1 LPARRSKYD
10 YEYDEGGKSLL
21 SGEAC
26 GSLTRVEV
34 LVPGP
39 WWNSLSYVCNLERAP
54 AEHAPVE
61 GARVRVP
68 LGKGQRVGFFLGV
81 SSRDS
86 DPPENKTKEIIKIR
100 EILEILD
107 DEPALGD
114 DLWGL
119 AGWIGKTFLCGMGEA
134 LQLICPQP
142 LLKGEPLSKGESLPK
157 FEGEAGAASVSGIA
171 SEAARDAGFRELSF
185 FHPLDGERFA
195 YYREL
200 LTELLSSGAGR
211 VLVLFPET
219 RSASAFFAELPSA
232 VKAESLLWPST
243 GGKKLWDAW
252 KRTASGGARAVIGA
266 PGAVFAPLNLSA
278 GDTVIVDDESN
289 PSYVFLRPPRVSARS
304 LAGRRALAAKA
315 RLVLGGRMPGA
326 KTYLRSRPKQPSL
339 LPPRGHFVF
348 VDMKRSVKAEVR
360 GVEGELPLTWALLER
375 TRETLAGGRHALW
388 IMDRKGQAGEVYCSD
403 CGASLF
409 CGRCGALMRSEA
421 VGSGTLRCSKCGA
434 RENLPLYCPD
444 CRGTLLLGK
453 RPGLEALLPL
463 AIRYIKGYEV
473 RLDGAGEARKSAK
486 QEGPPSLVLGT
497 RRILSLC
504 DSIDVGLAAWLD
516 LDAEARKVEY
526 NARFQTFSMV
536 WESYWRGRCAEP
548 AEEPER
554 LVLLQTRRP
563 GGGWLNSFRLGWGR
577 FWESELRERKELSL
591 PPYELL
597 VQVDLPVNEDRE
609 ALVRSL
615 ERANLPVTS
624 GGDSSPLWL
633 SVKSTE
639 PLALALAPRFEI
651 RHSRAGFPVVTVW
664 TE

>member
-1 LPARRSKYD
+1 V
-10 YEYDEGGKSLL
+10 GFSLGPGETSSFSNGETSFL
-21 SGEAC
+21 ST
-26 GSLTRVEV
+26 S
-34 LVPGP
+34 
-39 WWNSLSYVCNLERAP
+39 SLSTSPLSSNEAASPLSNSDSASSSSYASSCASP
-54 AEHAPVE
+54 ASLKRP
-61 GARVRVP
+61 GA
-68 LGKGQRVGFFLGV
+68 
-81 SSRDS
+81 
-86 DPPENKTKEIIKIR
+86 IK
-100 EILEILD
+100 EILEVLD
-107 DEPALGD
+107 GESVLGD

-142 LLKGEPLSKGESLPK
+142 LLKGEPLFSEGESLPK
-157 FEGEAGAASVSGIA
+157 SGASVCK
-171 SEAARDAGFRELSF
+171 AARDGEFQELSF

-195 YYREL
+195 HYRDI
-200 LTELLSSGAGR
+200 LLSSAGR
-211 VLVLFPET
+211 TLVLFPET
-219 RSASAFFAELPSA
+219 QSASSFFAGLPGD
-232 VKAESLLWPST
+232 VRAESLLWPGS

-252 KRTASGGARAVIGA
+252 KKTASGEVRAVVGA
-266 PGAVFAPLNLSA
+266 PGAVFAPLDFSA
-278 GDTVIVDDESN
+278 GGTVIVDDESN
-289 PSYVFLRPPRVSARS
+289 PGYVFQRAPRVSARS
-304 LAGRRALAAKA
+304 LAGRRALFAKA

-326 KTYLRSRPKQPSL
+326 KTYLRSRPKPSL
-339 LPPRGHFVF
+339 LPRRDCFVF
-348 VDMKRSVKAEVR
+348 VDMKRSVKTEVR
-360 GVEGELPLTWALLER
+360 GVEGELPLTWALLDR

-409 CGRCGALMRSEA
+409 CGRCGALMRSEDA
-421 VGSGTLRCSKCGA
+421 GSGTLRCVKCGT
-434 RENLPLYCPD
+434 RENLPLHCPD

-463 AIRYIKGYEV
+463 AVRHIKGYDV
-473 RLDGAGEARKSAK
+473 RLPGTLEPLKKRKKTKAGE
-486 QEGPPSLVLGT
+486 PPSLILGT

-504 DSIDVGLAAWLD
+504 DFVDVGLAAWLD

-536 WESYWRGRCAEP
+536 WESYWRGRSGAGTGESG
-548 AEEPER
+548 AKESER
-554 LVLLQTRRP
+554 IVLLQTRRP

-577 FWESELRERKELSL
+577 FWEYELKERRELSL
-591 PPYELL
+591 PPCELL
-597 VQVDLPVNEDRE
+597 VQVDLPANEDRE
-609 ALVRSL
+609 ALMRAL

-639 PLALALAPRFEI
+639 SLGAVLAPRFEI